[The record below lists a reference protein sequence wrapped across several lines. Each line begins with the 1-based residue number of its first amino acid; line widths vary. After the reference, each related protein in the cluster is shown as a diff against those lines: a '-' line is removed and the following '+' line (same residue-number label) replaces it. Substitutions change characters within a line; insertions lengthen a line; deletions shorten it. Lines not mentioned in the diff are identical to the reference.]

1 MLFDKLESQMGI
13 FSSALV
19 TALGVTLVTYPLDLA
34 QGRMTADMSKKPT
47 EFVQHKAKVETG
59 IYLQQ

>member
-1 MLFDKLESQMGI
+1 MGI